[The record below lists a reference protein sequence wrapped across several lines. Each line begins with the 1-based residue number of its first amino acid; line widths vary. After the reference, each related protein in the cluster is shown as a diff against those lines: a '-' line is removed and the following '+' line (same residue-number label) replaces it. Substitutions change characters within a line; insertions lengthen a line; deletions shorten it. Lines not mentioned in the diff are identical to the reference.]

1 MPEPDNISASVSA
14 GISGLDAILE
24 HRMRLGACVLL
35 SRVDALT
42 FSRLKELLG
51 ATDGNLGAQ
60 MRKLED
66 AQYVEARKQFQHRKP
81 VTWYALTSL
90 GRDALKAH
98 LASLETLINGS
109 ATSP

>member
-1 MPEPDNISASVSA
+1 MDDADNIGESVSA

-35 SRVDALT
+35 SRADALS

-66 AQYVEARKQFQHRKP
+66 AQYVEARKQFQNRRP
-81 VTWYALTSL
+81 VTWYALTVL
-90 GRDALKAH
+90 GREALKAH

-109 ATSP
+109 VTR